1 MNGTTRSRAIR
12 ASSRLLAAAV
22 LTGGVLAGAGPT
34 ATAAQKTTG
43 AAPMTTA
50 ATPTAETP
58 RRVPAAPCP
67 YTRLIANSAER
78 VGASAVR
85 ITVINDGP
93 KPCVLRGFPTVA
105 LAGQGSPDRNR
116 PLGVVR
122 EGQAPSVT
130 LPVGG
135 RATTRISFTPVLG
148 EADGYCESGGT
159 PTVAPSI
166 VLGVGGGGLQL
177 SPADGGD
184 FALCG
189 NNVRATA
196 FR

>member
-1 MNGTTRSRAIR
+1 MKGTTRSRA
-12 ASSRLLAAAV
+12 AMVSSRLLAAAV
-22 LTGGVLAGAGPT
+22 LAGGVLAGAGPVVAAT
-34 ATAAQKTTG
+34 ATST
-43 AAPMTTA
+43 PPTTA
-50 ATPTAETP
+50 AAPTTDA
-58 RRVPAAPCP
+58 RRAPAAPCP
-67 YTRLIANSAER
+67 NTQLIANSAER

-93 KPCVLRGFPTVA
+93 KPCVLRVFPTVA
-105 LAGQGSPDRNR
+105 LAGQGSPDKNK

-122 EGQAPSVT
+122 EGQARPVT

-135 RATTRISFTPVLG
+135 RATTQITFTPVLG
-148 EADGYCESGGT
+148 EADGYCKSGAT

-189 NNVRATA
+189 TSVRATA

>member
-1 MNGTTRSRAIR
+1 MKVTTRSRA
-12 ASSRLLAAAV
+12 ATVSSRLLAAAV
-22 LTGGVLAGAGPT
+22 LAGGVLAGTGPVVAAT
-34 ATAAQKTTG
+34 ATSTPA
-43 AAPMTTA
+43 TTA
-50 ATPTAETP
+50 AAPTADA
-58 RRVPAAPCP
+58 RRAPAAPCP
-67 YTRLIANSAER
+67 NTQLIANSAER

-85 ITVINDGP
+85 VTVINDGP
-93 KPCVLRGFPTVA
+93 KPCALRGFPTVA
-105 LAGQGSPDRNR
+105 LAGQGSPDKNK

-122 EGQAPSVT
+122 EGQARSVT

-135 RATTRISFTPVLG
+135 RATTQITFTPVLG
-148 EADGYCESGGT
+148 EADGYCKSGAT
-159 PTVAPSI
+159 PTAAPSI

-189 NNVRATA
+189 NSVRATA